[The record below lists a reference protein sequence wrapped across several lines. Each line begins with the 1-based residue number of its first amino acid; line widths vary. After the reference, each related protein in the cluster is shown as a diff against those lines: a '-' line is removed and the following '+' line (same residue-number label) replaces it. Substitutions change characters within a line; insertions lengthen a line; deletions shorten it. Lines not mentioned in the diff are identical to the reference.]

1 MKTFLIVIIV
11 IVAAWLLLMVGLK
24 LMARLMRR
32 GAVKDAEKALA
43 GETVLISTDNASYLG
58 ADFPGP
64 NLPPRTSG
72 YLAITQTKLFFLPWF
87 PRKAITL
94 PKDTIVQVSL
104 KASFREMTY
113 NIPFLSVEVRGG
125 GDAHGNMSWLV
136 HDAGEWERKIKSII
150 S

>member
-1 MKTFLIVIIV
+1 MKTFRIVIIV
-11 IVAAWLLLMVGLK
+11 IVAAWLLLVLGLK

-32 GAVKDAEKALA
+32 SAVKDAEKALA

-94 PKDTIVQVSL
+94 PKDTIAQVRL

-125 GDAHGNMSWLV
+125 GDAHGTMAWLV
-136 HDAGEWERKIKSII
+136 HDAGEWERTIKSII

>member
-11 IVAAWLLLMVGLK
+11 IVAAWLLLVLGLK

-32 GAVKDAEKALA
+32 SAVKDAEKALA

-125 GDAHGNMSWLV
+125 GDTQGTMAWLV
-136 HDAGEWERKIKSII
+136 HDAGEWEAALKDIIK
-150 S
+150 